1 MNNNF
6 WGLEIEKASQIGV
19 QKNKGNFWLNYRDTV
34 GAVHWDTSLTVIQLS
49 LFRTSGLPLSTY
61 WPAIPPW
68 DNGWFFYSQNTEERC
83 GHTCDVHEL
92 VDTTRDESLEMS
104 IAEGTY
110 ETTLENAVAADQYLY
125 DLLAGDSTM
134 LHSQTSFEDFYLS
147 HQSGAVGQINEVT
160 GNLKS
165 ALQPDTVFTDSIATI
180 ESALNSEVSSLFEL
194 DSLSQANLQID
205 YTIQR
210 ELIFGKVDS
219 IGGSLEDLLDQRNQ
233 NAQLYLD
240 SASLKNQNVLPVQI
254 PQENE
259 LFINQMNF
267 ELMEFGKDTLLS
279 YYPQILQIAQQCP
292 AIGGPAVYRA
302 RTLVALFNDTIDYEN
317 SCLQNGSLRIQQ
329 PVKNVKTTPLIAVNP
344 NPADS
349 KIDIRINKDLEGI
362 CKIEIA
368 TSLGSIVYSE
378 IRNCKEKSFS
388 IQTSFLT
395 PGIYAVKV
403 VVGSVATNVVKLVI
417 AR

>member
-1 MNNNF
+1 MRVM
-6 WGLEIEKASQIGV
+6 IK
-19 QKNKGNFWLNYRDTV
+19 T
-34 GAVHWDTSLTVIQLS
+34 H
-49 LFRTSGLPLSTY
+49 
-61 WPAIPPW
+61 
-68 DNGWFFYSQNTEERC
+68 
-83 GHTCDVHEL
+83 
-92 VDTTRDESLEMS
+92 
-104 IAEGTY
+104 
-110 ETTLENAVAADQYLY
+110 
-125 DLLAGDSTM
+125 
-134 LHSQTSFEDFYLS
+134 
-147 HQSGAVGQINEVT
+147 
-160 GNLKS
+160 
-165 ALQPDTVFTDSIATI
+165 
-180 ESALNSEVSSLFEL
+180 
-194 DSLSQANLQID
+194 
-205 YTIQR
+205 
-210 ELIFGKVDS
+210 
-219 IGGSLEDLLDQRNQ
+219 
-233 NAQLYLD
+233 
-240 SASLKNQNVLPVQI
+240 
-254 PQENE
+254 
-259 LFINQMNF
+259 
-267 ELMEFGKDTLLS
+267 
-279 YYPQILQIAQQCP
+279 QCP
-292 AIGGPAVYRA
+292 YTGGPAVYRA